1 MQDPQE
7 IPTDGRNIQQATTSQ
22 SEQRQPEGRQ
32 APGTTEALRGLNAD
46 DNSGSGGTEGGH
58 EIKGQ
63 RVSTGPNYDQP
74 GNAADGDVGGSSTSA
89 GTGVSGG
96 ETGQV
101 PQL

>member
-7 IPTDGRNIQQATTSQ
+7 IPTDSRNIQRATASQ

-32 APGTTEALRGLNAD
+32 APGTEALHGLNAD
-46 DNSGSGGTEGGH
+46 DNSGSGGTE
-58 EIKGQ
+58 IKGQ
-63 RVSTGPNYDQP
+63 NVSNGPDYDQP
-74 GNAADGDVGGSSTSA
+74 GNAADGHVGGSSTSA

-96 ETGQV
+96 ETGQI

>member
-1 MQDPQE
+1 MQDPQQ
-7 IPTDGRNIQQATTSQ
+7 IPTDSRDIQQASGSQ

-32 APGTTEALRGLNAD
+32 APGTDALRGLNAD

-58 EIKGQ
+58 EIKGK